1 MRRFKSIYP
10 AVNKAMYER
19 NLKLYDLSH
28 VIGKSG
34 NYIAR
39 RLTGIVPIS
48 AADRQR
54 LADFLG
60 IPDSEL
66 VAPAGGDRKP
76 EPPAANVAG
85 AGTTLNDLKA
95 SNACFAP
102 NCAVAAILGFETE
115 KDFFNHMAHLQRPS
129 LAGFPYSFIGQRLLV
144 PRIPFIRFVEGSADK
159 R

>member
-10 AVNKAMYER
+10 ALNKAMDDR
-19 NLKLYDLSH
+19 NLKLYDLSY
-28 VIGKSG
+28 VIGKSD

-54 LADFLG
+54 LVDFFG
-60 IPDSEL
+60 IPNSEL
-66 VAPAGGDRKP
+66 FAPAGGDRKP

-115 KDFFNHMAHLQRPS
+115 KDFFDYMAHLQRPS
-129 LAGFPYSFIGQRLLV
+129 LAVFPYSFIGQRLMI
-144 PRIPFIRFVEGSADK
+144 PRIPFIQFVEGGAEK
-159 R
+159 